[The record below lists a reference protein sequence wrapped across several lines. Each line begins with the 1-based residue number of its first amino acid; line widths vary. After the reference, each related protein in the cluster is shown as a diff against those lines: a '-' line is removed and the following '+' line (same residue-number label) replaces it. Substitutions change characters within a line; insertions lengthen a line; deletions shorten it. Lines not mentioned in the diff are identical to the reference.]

1 MRFKDHPRLIGPM
14 QRGTPAGQR
23 LYAARSASERT
34 NSYNQEG
41 TAKTYPLRMRGR
53 KAFRFAGAIRTL
65 AQLVHRALNFGL
77 DATYTLSQRPVAQT

>member
-1 MRFKDHPRLIGPM
+1 M
-14 QRGTPAGQR
+14 QHGTPAGQR
-23 LYAARSASERT
+23 LDAARSASERT

-41 TAKTYPLRMRGR
+41 IAKTHPLRMRGL

-65 AQLVHRALNFGL
+65 AQLLRRALNFVL

>member
-1 MRFKDHPRLIGPM
+1 MRFCVRKSVD
-14 QRGTPAGQR
+14 T
-23 LYAARSASERT
+23 S

-41 TAKTYPLRMRGR
+41 IAKTHPLRMRGR

-65 AQLVHRALNFGL
+65 AQLVRRALNFGL